1 MSKTMLLFL
10 VILLSIPSSRSQNL
24 DPADVCISL
33 DQALPI
39 AIAKAKAD
47 FPDLEKYILY
57 SVHPRVLKGDAEG
70 LFWEVLWE
78 EKAFPHYKQLQV
90 RVYMSNGST
99 KCFRTEKGTFQKEH
113 DKYIRP

>member
-1 MSKTMLLFL
+1 MGKTMLLVL
-10 VILLSIPSSRSQNL
+10 AILLSIPSARSQDL
-24 DPADVCISL
+24 DPPDVRVSL

-39 AIAKAKAD
+39 AIMKAKAD

-78 EKAFPHYKQLQV
+78 EKAFPHYKQLRV
-90 RVYMSNGST
+90 RIYMSNGST
-99 KCFRTEKGTFQKEH
+99 KCFRTEKGTFQKKH